1 MWIGLGEAQ
10 SKCQHLAGVAL
21 KPETAKELLTIFL
34 AKGVHA
40 TTAIEGNT
48 LSEEQVRKRIEN
60 SNLDVVPPSQRYLQT
75 EVDNV
80 IALSSKIANHVADI
94 GASPISVDDIC
105 SYNAQ
110 LLNDMELEDHV
121 EPGKLRKITVGVND
135 YRGPEARFCEPLM
148 AKLCEWLNGAT
159 FIPPDPNDKVVYGIL
174 KAVTAHLYL
183 AWIHG
188 FGDGNGRTARAVE
201 VRFLMEAG
209 VPMTA
214 AHLLSNH
221 YNQTRSE
228 YYRQLSRASKSG
240 GDVAPFL
247 LYSVRGFVDQ
257 LRAQLDIVRL
267 YQFNMAWENYIYDR
281 FGKNKSPAHK
291 RQIKLLLALSDWD
304 DWVEKSQLRRLNVEI
319 AEEYAVK
326 TSKTLSRDLNSL
338 AKERFVLQRGNR
350 HLANKGII
358 RAFLP
363 KQNAES

>member
-1 MWIGLGEAQ
+1 
-10 SKCQHLAGVAL
+10 
-21 KPETAKELLTIFL
+21 
-34 AKGVHA
+34 
-40 TTAIEGNT
+40 
-48 LSEEQVRKRIEN
+48 
-60 SNLDVVPPSQRYLQT
+60 
-75 EVDNV
+75 
-80 IALSSKIANHVADI
+80 
-94 GASPISVDDIC
+94 
-105 SYNAQ
+105 
-110 LLNDMELEDHV
+110 LNDMELDDHV
-121 EPGKLRKITVGVND
+121 EPGRLRKITVGVDD

-148 AKLCEWLNGAT
+148 IKLCEWLNGET

-257 LRAQLDIVRL
+257 LRSQLDIVRV

-281 FGKNKSPAHK
+281 FGKNKSPADK
-291 RQIKLLLALSDWD
+291 RQIKLLLALSDRD
-304 DWVEKSQLRRLNVEI
+304 EWVDKSQLRRLNVEI

-338 AKERFVLQRGNR
+338 TKERFVLQRGNR
-350 HLANKGII
+350 YLANKGII

-363 KQNAES
+363 KQNAEA